1 MYVSGAASVIFL
13 MVITIGSQPLCE
25 SGSKKK
31 SCCFPSVQPDCT
43 LQCLC
48 QYLLLV
54 NSSNVLC
61 SKHGELQTI
70 QVIDPTFPREPFC
83 TRTCPLGFQ
92 VSVLKSTLTCS
103 KCRTTCNIQNLMKMD
118 YTSETNTNYKAKRSE
133 MPTISIV
140 LSTAAITGC
149 GITLAIIIYFLKK
162 MRRLANS
169 SYNGHRQGKKRNKR
183 DGAENEAYESAE
195 NEAYKGSEKNIVTGN
210 QYKPKKSE
218 QENDEDGYKAYEE
231 NSGFVSAPDD
241 DDIDLHANQTFK
253 TDYHLH
259 DETANR
265 TTYNRKQTSHR
276 TSTDHIVEKDNST
289 HLLSPEKFTSGESV
303 KLKDSNYANLTN
315 RNNVKLSV
323 NTTEKVLAILS
334 SSLNSKTV
342 NELIAVN
349 TNTINIDHAENVSI
363 HNTTTV
369 QFTHIKHE
377 KQKVE
382 SDKRSNTW

>member
-43 LQCLC
+43 LQCPS

-103 KCRTTCNIQNLMKMD
+103 KCITTCNIQNLMKMD

-133 MPTISIV
+133 MPTIATV

-149 GITLAIIIYFLKK
+149 SITLAIIIHFLRKR
-162 MRRLANS
+162 RRLANS
-169 SYNGHRQGKKRNKR
+169 SYNNYRQG
-183 DGAENEAYESAE
+183 NE
-195 NEAYKGSEKNIVTGN
+195 
-210 QYKPKKSE
+210 
-218 QENDEDGYKAYEE
+218 
-231 NSGFVSAPDD
+231 
-241 DDIDLHANQTFK
+241 
-253 TDYHLH
+253 
-259 DETANR
+259 R
-265 TTYNRKQTSHR
+265 
-276 TSTDHIVEKDNST
+276 
-289 HLLSPEKFTSGESV
+289 
-303 KLKDSNYANLTN
+303 
-315 RNNVKLSV
+315 
-323 NTTEKVLAILS
+323 
-334 SSLNSKTV
+334 
-342 NELIAVN
+342 
-349 TNTINIDHAENVSI
+349 NVS
-363 HNTTTV
+363 
-369 QFTHIKHE
+369 E
-377 KQKVE
+377 
-382 SDKRSNTW
+382 